1 MHEFTHRPPRL
12 LHALFGAL
20 SCLAACS
27 AAAPASDDVPH
38 SPNKCIA
45 GYPCFCADGQRSTM
59 LCNAGPQS
67 AGECSCTANVIQSP
81 PPATPPQTSPPGVPT
96 APTTPPAGNSLPPTL
111 PQQPVIPNV
120 PTGAAGAVAP
130 AMPPTLPPGAGAMPP
145 TMMTSSAG
153 APAMTSA
160 AGAGAGMDLEM
171 VRQVCVD
178 TINMYR
184 ATKMLAPLTRMTSQ
198 ETCSDMGAKKD
209 GDSMQGHSSA
219 FNCTGSYAQNS
230 CPGYPVGG
238 FGGAT
243 LADTLKTCLMQMW
256 NEGEPPVSRQ
266 QCMQDT
272 TGCFEMHGHYL
283 NMTSNF
289 KSVSC
294 GFYKMTNGNWWM
306 NQDFF

>member
-1 MHEFTHRPPRL
+1 
-12 LHALFGAL
+12 
-20 SCLAACS
+20 
-27 AAAPASDDVPH
+27 
-38 SPNKCIA
+38 
-45 GYPCFCADGQRSTM
+45 M
-59 LCNAGPQS
+59 LCPSGSQG
-67 AGECSCTANVIQSP
+67 AGECNCTVNVIQSP
-81 PPATPPQTSPPGVPT
+81 PLTPPPQTPPPATTTT
-96 APTTPPAGNSLPPTL
+96 APTAGNSLPPTL

-120 PTGAAGAVAP
+120 PTGAAGTVAP
-130 AMPPTLPPGAGAMPP
+130 TTPPTVPPGAGTPPPP
-145 TMMTSSAG
+145 TMTMTMTMTPAAG
-153 APAMTSA
+153 AAAPT
-160 AGAGAGMDLEM
+160 AGAGAGMDIDM

-184 ATKMLAPLTRMTSQ
+184 ATKMLAPLTRNTSQ
-198 ETCSDMGAKKD
+198 ETCSDAGAKKD

-219 FNCTGSYAQNS
+219 FSCTGSYAQNS

-243 LADTLKTCLMQMW
+243 LADTLKTCLKQMW
-256 NEGEPPVSRQ
+256 DEGEPPVSRE

-289 KSVSC
+289 KAVSC
-294 GFYKMTNGNWWM
+294 GFYHMTNGNWWM

>member
-1 MHEFTHRPPRL
+1 MT
-12 LHALFGAL
+12 
-20 SCLAACS
+20 
-27 AAAPASDDVPH
+27 
-38 SPNKCIA
+38 
-45 GYPCFCADGQRSTM
+45 TM
-59 LCNAGPQS
+59 
-67 AGECSCTANVIQSP
+67 
-81 PPATPPQTSPPGVPT
+81 TP
-96 APTTPPAGNSLPPTL
+96 
-111 PQQPVIPNV
+111 
-120 PTGAAGAVAP
+120 
-130 AMPPTLPPGAGAMPP
+130 
-145 TMMTSSAG
+145 SAG
-153 APAMTSA
+153 AAAMPT
-160 AGAGAGMDLEM
+160 AGAGAGMDFEM

-198 ETCSDMGAKKD
+198 ETCSDAGAKKD

-219 FNCTGSYAQNS
+219 FNCAGSYAQNS

-243 LADTLKTCLMQMW
+243 LADTLKTCLKQMW
-256 NEGEPPVSRQ
+256 DEGEPPVSRQ

-289 KSVSC
+289 KAVSC
-294 GFYKMTNGNWWM
+294 GFYQMKNGNWWM